1 MGLVIYHVRA
11 KCDTPAYSQVLR
23 LKLGS
28 PVVVLELERSGKGL
42 CVSADWRDCVHVN
55 ALSLYFFVLF
65 QFSFL
70 FYFEIRVAMAN
81 QPSEKNEVERE
92 ANKRCSEPTKPRD
105 RGLNGFI
112 AGRPRCRQ
120 HIQPTQI
127 KKQSW
132 KKRKNNPRKKKTID
146 HPSLPS
152 EKSLPANRNWILF
165 SGFFD
170 LNLLPWDGWCLS
182 IDSRASL
189 SLSLSIQD
197 TLFDRW
203 ISPQK
208 LLRIFMVISLLLAI
222 GILLFLPPKKV
233 FPTFFCSE
241 SVVKP
246 LTIYL
251 DRKARPLRKKNRQN
265 SI

>member
-189 SLSLSIQD
+189 SLSLYPRHPLWPMNLPSKTTSYFYGYFSLASYRYI
-197 TLFDRW
+197 TFFT
-203 ISPQK
+203 PQK
-208 LLRIFMVISLLLAI
+208 SLPDFF
-222 GILLFLPPKKV
+222 LFRKCRQAADNLP
-233 FPTFFCSE
+233 
-241 SVVKP
+241 
-246 LTIYL
+246 
-251 DRKARPLRKKNRQN
+251 R
-265 SI
+265 

>member
-132 KKRKNNPRKKKTID
+132 KKRKNNPRRKRQSTTPLYHQKNLGRPTEI
-146 HPSLPS
+146 
-152 EKSLPANRNWILF
+152 
-165 SGFFD
+165 GFFFLVSLTSTCCHEMVD
-170 LNLLPWDGWCLS
+170 VFLS
-182 IDSRASL
+182 IVGPLSL
-189 SLSLSIQD
+189 SLSLSKTPSLTD
-197 TLFDRW
+197 E
-203 ISPQK
+203 SPLK
-208 LLRIFMVISLLLAI
+208 NYFVFLW
-222 GILLFLPPKKV
+222 LFLS
-233 FPTFFCSE
+233 C
-241 SVVKP
+241 
-246 LTIYL
+246 
-251 DRKARPLRKKNRQN
+251 
-265 SI
+265 